1 MWQWPQPRCYWSVG
15 VRISAAD
22 GGGWRHL
29 RCGSVSEA
37 TFDFDVIVIGAGYG
51 GFDAAKHGADHGLRV
66 AIVEA
71 RDMGGTCV
79 NRGCVPSKAL
89 LAASGRVRELADAE
103 HLAGFGIHA
112 APVRFERQKI
122 ADHANQLVA
131 TIRTNLTKT
140 LERAGVQI
148 MRGKGRLEGPQ
159 RVAVRESGSGIE
171 RIYSARHVI
180 LATGSD
186 PFVPP
191 GIVTDGRTVFTSDE
205 AINLEWLPRWI
216 AIVGSGYIGLEF
228 ADVYTALGCEVTM
241 IEALDRVMPTFDPDI
256 AKIAARHLID
266 GREIDARAGVLAKSI
281 TPGCPVRIELVEMAS
296 REPVETL
303 EVDAVLVATGRVP
316 TSKEL
321 NLAAVGVSTQRGFIA
336 VDDAMRVLENNE
348 PGAAVVPNL
357 WAVGDVTGKMMLAHT
372 AAAQGTVAIDNILG
386 HARQIDYRSIP
397 AATFTHPEISSVG
410 LSEADAKALAA
421 KDGFELGSVRS
432 YFKANSKAL
441 AELESD
447 GLMKLLFNKA
457 SGEVLGAHIYGLHA
471 ADLIQE
477 IANAIARR
485 QSVVQLATE
494 VHTHPTLS
502 EVVEVAYKQAAM
514 AVVA

>member
-1 MWQWPQPRCYWSVG
+1 MSDSSFPALGDTTDHAPG
-15 VRISAAD
+15 P
-22 GGGWRHL
+22 
-29 RCGSVSEA
+29 
-37 TFDFDVIVIGAGYG
+37 FDYDVIVIGAGYG
-51 GFDAAKHGADHGLRV
+51 GFDAAKHGADHGLKV
-66 AIVEA
+66 AIVES

-103 HLAGFGIHA
+103 HLRAFGIHA

-122 ADHANQLVA
+122 ADHALQLVA
-131 TIRTNLTKT
+131 TIRDNLTKT
-140 LERAGVQI
+140 LERSGVTI
-148 MRGKGRLEGPQ
+148 LRGKGRLEGPQ
-159 RVAVRESGSGIE
+159 RVAVREASGVE
-171 RIYSARHVI
+171 RVWSAREVI

-191 GIVTDGRTVFTSDE
+191 GITTDGRTVFTSDE

-216 AIVGSGYIGLEF
+216 TIIGSGYIGLEF

-256 AKIAARHLID
+256 AKIAARNLID
-266 GREIDARAGVLAKSI
+266 GRDIDARAGVLAQSVQ
-281 TPGCPVRIELVEMAS
+281 PGAPVRIELVDMQT

-316 TSKEL
+316 SSAEL
-321 NLAAVGVSTQRGFIA
+321 NLASVAVETERGFIP
-336 VDDAMRVLENNE
+336 VDDRMRVLVGGE
-348 PGAAVVPNL
+348 PVPHL

-372 AAAQGTVAIDNILG
+372 AAAQGTVAVDNILG
-386 HARQIDYRSIP
+386 HSRSIDYRSIP

-421 KDGFELGSVRS
+421 QEGFELGAVRS

-441 AELESD
+441 AELDSD

-457 SGEVLGAHIYGLHA
+457 TGEVLGAHIYGLHA

-477 IANAIARR
+477 IANAVARR

-502 EVVEVAYKQAAM
+502 EVVEVAYKQAAAAM
-514 AVVA
+514 LPAAVGA

>member
-1 MWQWPQPRCYWSVG
+1 
-15 VRISAAD
+15 
-22 GGGWRHL
+22 
-29 RCGSVSEA
+29 VSDA
-37 TFDFDVIVIGAGYG
+37 TFDYDVIVIGAGYG
-51 GFDAAKHGADHGLRV
+51 GFDAAKHAADHGLSV
-66 AIVEA
+66 AIVES

-131 TIRTNLTKT
+131 TIRGNLTKT
-140 LERAGVQI
+140 LERAGATI
-148 MRGKGRLEGPQ
+148 LRGKGRLDGVQ
-159 RVAVRESGSGIE
+159 RVVVRESGSGLE
-171 RIYSARHVI
+171 RPYTAREVI
-180 LATGSD
+180 LATGSE

-191 GIVTDGRTVFTSDE
+191 GIETDGRTVFTSDE
-205 AINLEWLPRWI
+205 AVSLEWLPRWL
-216 AIVGSGYIGLEF
+216 AIIGSGYIGLEF

-256 AKIAARHLID
+256 AKIAARKLID
-266 GREIDARAGVLAKSI
+266 GRDIDARSGLLARKV
-281 TPGCPVRIELVEMAS
+281 TTGCPVMIELADMKS
-296 REPVETL
+296 RELVETL

-316 TSKEL
+316 SSKDL
-321 NLAAVGVSTQRGFIA
+321 NLASVGVETNRGFIP
-336 VDDAMRVLENNE
+336 VDDRMRVLVHGE
-348 PGAAVVPNL
+348 PVPHL

-386 HARQIDYRSIP
+386 HGREIDYRSIP

-410 LSEADAKALAA
+410 LSEADARALAA
-421 KDGFELGSVRS
+421 RDGFELGMVRS

-447 GLMKLLFNKA
+447 GLMKLLFNKS

-477 IANAIARR
+477 IANAVARR
-485 QSVVQLATE
+485 QNVQQLASE

-514 AVVA
+514 AVG

>member
-1 MWQWPQPRCYWSVG
+1 MSDAPL
-15 VRISAAD
+15 
-22 GGGWRHL
+22 H
-29 RCGSVSEA
+29 GSS
-37 TFDFDVIVIGAGYG
+37 FDYDVIVIGAGYG
-51 GFDAAKHGADHGLRV
+51 GFDAAKHAADHGLRT
-66 AIVEA
+66 AIIES

-89 LAASGRVRELADAE
+89 LAASGRVRELADAD

-140 LERAGVQI
+140 LERAGVTI
-148 MRGKGRLEGPQ
+148 IRGTGRLEGSQ
-159 RVAVRESGSGIE
+159 RVGVREINGVD
-171 RIYSARHVI
+171 RVLTAREVI
-180 LATGSD
+180 LATGSE
-186 PFVPP
+186 PFVPR
-191 GIVTDGRTVFTSDE
+191 GIETDGRTVFTSDE
-205 AINLEWLPRWI
+205 AVSLEWLPRWL
-216 AIVGSGYIGLEF
+216 AIIGSGYIGLEF

-256 AKIAARHLID
+256 AKIAARNLID
-266 GREIDARAGVLAKSI
+266 GRDIDARAGVLAQSVH
-281 TPGCPVRIELVEMAS
+281 PGAPVRIELVDMQT

-316 TSKEL
+316 SSAEL
-321 NLAAVGVSTQRGFIA
+321 NLASVAVETERGFIP
-336 VDDAMRVLENNE
+336 VDDRMRVLVGGE
-348 PGAAVVPNL
+348 PVPHL

-372 AAAQGTVAIDNILG
+372 AAAQGTVAVDNILG
-386 HARQIDYRSIP
+386 HSRSIDYRSIP

-421 KDGFELGSVRS
+421 QEGFELGTVRS

-441 AELESD
+441 AELDSD
-447 GLMKLLFNKA
+447 GLMKLLFNKT

-477 IANAIARR
+477 IANAVARR

-502 EVVEVAYKQAAM
+502 EVVEVAYKQAVAAM
-514 AVVA
+514 HPAAVGA

>member
-1 MWQWPQPRCYWSVG
+1 
-15 VRISAAD
+15 
-22 GGGWRHL
+22 
-29 RCGSVSEA
+29 VSDPTSGPTA
-37 TFDFDVIVIGAGYG
+37 SSGFDFDVVVIGAGYG
-51 GFDAAKHGADHGLRV
+51 GFDAAKHAAEHGLRV
-66 AIVEA
+66 AIVES

-89 LAASGRVRELADAE
+89 LAAAGRVRELADAE

-122 ADHANQLVA
+122 ADHARQLVE
-131 TIRTNLTKT
+131 TIRTNLTRT
-140 LERAGVQI
+140 LERAGVTI
-148 MRGKGRLEGPQ
+148 LRGKGRLDGPQ
-159 RVAVRESGSGIE
+159 RVVVRESGGGVE
-171 RIYSARHVI
+171 RGYSARDVI
-180 LATGSD
+180 IATGSD

-191 GIVTDGRTVFTSDE
+191 GIETDGRTVFTSDE
-205 AINLEWLPRWI
+205 SINLEWLPRWI
-216 AIVGSGYIGLEF
+216 AIIGSGYIGLEF

-256 AKIAARHLID
+256 AKLAARHLID
-266 GREIDARAGVLAKSI
+266 GRDIDARAGVLAQKV
-281 TPGCPVRIELVEMAS
+281 TPGCPVRIELVDMAT

-316 TSKEL
+316 VSKDL
-321 NLAAVGVSTQRGFIA
+321 GLASVGVETQRGFIP
-336 VDDAMRVLENNE
+336 VDDTMRVLAD
-348 PGAAVVPNL
+348 GAPVPHL

-372 AAAQGTVAIDNILG
+372 AAAQGGVAVDNILG
-386 HARQIDYRSIP
+386 HPRRIDYRSIP

-410 LSEADAKALAA
+410 LSEVEAKELATQE
-421 KDGFELGSVRS
+421 GFELGAVRS

-447 GLMKLLFNKA
+447 GLMKLLFRKDT
-457 SGEVLGAHIYGLHA
+457 GEVLGAHIYGLHA

-477 IANAIARR
+477 VANAVARR
-485 QSVVQLATE
+485 QSVRQLANE

-502 EVVEVAYKQAAM
+502 EVVEVAYKQAAV
-514 AVVA
+514 AVASAQPSLVGV

>member
-1 MWQWPQPRCYWSVG
+1 MSDA
-15 VRISAAD
+15 S
-22 GGGWRHL
+22 
-29 RCGSVSEA
+29 
-37 TFDFDVIVIGAGYG
+37 FDFDVIVIGAGYG
-51 GFDAAKHGADHGLRV
+51 GFDAAKHAADHGLKV
-66 AIVEA
+66 AVLES

-112 APVRFERQKI
+112 APVRFERKKI

-131 TIRTNLTKT
+131 TIRANLTKT
-140 LERAGVQI
+140 LERAGVTI
-148 MRGKGRLEGPQ
+148 LRGQGRLEGPQ
-159 RVAVRESGSGIE
+159 RVGVRELSGVDRVIT
-171 RIYSARHVI
+171 ARDVI

-191 GIVTDGRTVFTSDE
+191 GIETDGRSVFTSDE
-205 AINLEWLPRWI
+205 AVNLEWLPRWI
-216 AIVGSGYIGLEF
+216 AIIGSGYIGLEF

-256 AKIAARHLID
+256 AKLAARKLID
-266 GREIDARAGVLAKSI
+266 GRDIDARSGVLAKSI
-281 TPGCPVRIELVEMAS
+281 QPGSPVQIELVDMKT

-316 TSKEL
+316 SSKHL
-321 NLAAVGVSTQRGFIA
+321 NLESVGVETNRGFIP
-336 VDDAMRVLENNE
+336 VDDNMRVLVNGVPN
-348 PGAAVVPNL
+348 PNL
-357 WAVGDVTGKMMLAHT
+357 WAVGDVTGKLMLAHT
-372 AAAQGTVAIDNILG
+372 AAAQGSVAVDNILG
-386 HARQIDYRSIP
+386 HPRQIDYRSIP

-410 LSEADAKALAA
+410 LSEADAKELAGEE
-421 KDGFELGSVRS
+421 GFELGTVRS

-447 GLMKLLFNKA
+447 GVMKLLFNKT
-457 SGEVLGAHIYGLHA
+457 SGEVLGAPIFGLHA

-477 IANAIARR
+477 IANAVSRR
-485 QSVVQLATE
+485 QSVTQLANE

-502 EVVEVAYKQAAM
+502 EVVEVAYKQAAS
-514 AVVA
+514 AVGA

>member
-1 MWQWPQPRCYWSVG
+1 MS
-15 VRISAAD
+15 D
-22 GGGWRHL
+22 G
-29 RCGSVSEA
+29 S
-37 TFDFDVIVIGAGYG
+37 FDFDVIVIGAGYG
-51 GFDAAKHGADHGLRV
+51 GFDAAKHAADHGLRT
-66 AIVEA
+66 AIIES

-103 HLAGFGIHA
+103 HLKGFGIHA

-140 LERAGVQI
+140 LERAGVTI
-148 MRGKGRLEGPQ
+148 IRGTGRLEGSQ
-159 RVAVRESGSGIE
+159 RVGVREINGVDRVLSGRE
-171 RIYSARHVI
+171 VI
-180 LATGSD
+180 IATGSD

-191 GIVTDGRTVFTSDE
+191 GIETDGRTVFTSDE
-205 AINLEWLPRWI
+205 AVSLEWLPRWM
-216 AIVGSGYIGLEF
+216 AIIGSGYIGLEF

-256 AKIAARHLID
+256 AKIAARNLID
-266 GREIDARAGVLAKSI
+266 GRDIDARSGVLAQSI
-281 TPGCPVRIELVEMAS
+281 KPGAPVQIELVDMQT

-316 TSKEL
+316 SSKGL
-321 NLAAVGVSTQRGFIA
+321 NLEACGVETNRGFIP
-336 VDDAMRVLENNE
+336 VDDQLRVLVNGE
-348 PGAAVVPNL
+348 PVPHL

-372 AAAQGTVAIDNILG
+372 AAAQGTVAVDNILG
-386 HARQIDYRSIP
+386 HPRSIDYRSIP

-447 GLMKLLFNKA
+447 GLMKLLFNKTT
-457 SGEVLGAHIYGLHA
+457 GEVLGAHIYGLHA

-477 IANAIARR
+477 IANAVARR
-485 QSVVQLATE
+485 QCVQHLANE

-502 EVVEVAYKQAAM
+502 EVVEVAYKQAAL
-514 AVVA
+514 AVA

>member
-1 MWQWPQPRCYWSVG
+1 M
-15 VRISAAD
+15 SAGLSPLTGENARQLS
-22 GGGWRHL
+22 RHP
-29 RCGSVSEA
+29 VSEGS
-37 TFDFDVIVIGAGYG
+37 FDFDVIVIGAGYG
-51 GFDAAKHGADHGLRV
+51 GFDAAKHAADHGLRT
-66 AIVEA
+66 AIIES

-89 LAASGRVRELADAE
+89 LAASGRVRELADVE
-103 HLAGFGIHA
+103 HLKGFGIHA

-140 LERAGVQI
+140 LERAGVAI
-148 MRGKGRLEGPQ
+148 IRGTGRLEGPQ
-159 RVAVRESGSGIE
+159 KVGVREINGVDRVLSG
-171 RIYSARHVI
+171 RDVI
-180 LATGSD
+180 IATGSD

-191 GIVTDGRTVFTSDE
+191 GIETDGRTVFTSDE
-205 AINLEWLPRWI
+205 AVSLEWLPRWL
-216 AIVGSGYIGLEF
+216 AIIGSGYIGLEF

-256 AKIAARHLID
+256 AKIAARNLIE
-266 GREIDARAGVLAKSI
+266 GREIDARSGVLAKSI
-281 TPGCPVRIELVEMAS
+281 KPGAPVQIELVDMQT

-316 TSKEL
+316 SSAEL
-321 NLAAVGVSTQRGFIA
+321 NLAAVGVETERGFIP
-336 VDDAMRVLENNE
+336 VDDHMRVLAAGE
-348 PGAAVVPNL
+348 PVPHL

-386 HARQIDYRSIP
+386 HTRAIDYRSIP

-421 KDGFELGSVRS
+421 KEGFELGSVRS

-447 GLMKLLFNKA
+447 GLMKLLFNKS

-477 IANAIARR
+477 IANAVARR
-485 QSVVQLATE
+485 QSVKQLVNE

-514 AVVA
+514 AVG

>member
-1 MWQWPQPRCYWSVG
+1 MS
-15 VRISAAD
+15 D
-22 GGGWRHL
+22 G
-29 RCGSVSEA
+29 S
-37 TFDFDVIVIGAGYG
+37 FDFDVIVIGAGYG
-51 GFDAAKHGADHGLRV
+51 GFDAAKHAAEHGLRT
-66 AIVEA
+66 AIIES

-103 HLAGFGIHA
+103 HLKGFGIHA

-140 LERAGVQI
+140 LERAGVTI
-148 MRGKGRLEGPQ
+148 IRGTGRLEGPQ
-159 RVAVRESGSGIE
+159 KVGVREINGVDRVLSG
-171 RIYSARHVI
+171 RDVI
-180 LATGSD
+180 IATGSD

-191 GIVTDGRTVFTSDE
+191 GIETDGRTVFTSDE
-205 AINLEWLPRWI
+205 AVNLEWLPRWL

-256 AKIAARHLID
+256 AKIAARNLID
-266 GREIDARAGVLAKSI
+266 GRDIDARSGVLAKSI
-281 TPGCPVRIELVEMAS
+281 KPGAPVQIELVDMQT

-321 NLAAVGVSTQRGFIA
+321 NLEACGIETNRGFIP
-336 VDDAMRVLENNE
+336 VDDQLRVLVNGS
-348 PGAAVVPNL
+348 PVPHL

-372 AAAQGTVAIDNILG
+372 AAAQGTVAVDNILG
-386 HARQIDYRSIP
+386 HPRTIDYRSIP

-410 LSEADAKALAA
+410 LSEADAKELAA
-421 KDGFELGSVRS
+421 KEGFELGSVRS

-457 SGEVLGAHIYGLHA
+457 TGEVLGAHIYGLHA

-477 IANAIARR
+477 IANAVARR
-485 QSVVQLATE
+485 QSVKQLANE

-514 AVVA
+514 AFAA

>member
-1 MWQWPQPRCYWSVG
+1 
-15 VRISAAD
+15 
-22 GGGWRHL
+22 
-29 RCGSVSEA
+29 VSDA
-37 TFDFDVIVIGAGYG
+37 SFDFDVIVIGAGYG
-51 GFDAAKHGADHGLRV
+51 GFDAAKHAADHGLKV
-66 AIVEA
+66 AVLES

-112 APVRFERQKI
+112 APVRFERKKI

-131 TIRTNLTKT
+131 TIRANLTKT
-140 LERAGVQI
+140 LERAGVTI
-148 MRGKGRLEGPQ
+148 LRGQGRLEGPQ
-159 RVAVRESGSGIE
+159 RVGVRELSGVD
-171 RIYSARHVI
+171 RVLTARDVI

-191 GIVTDGRTVFTSDE
+191 GIETDGRSVFTSDE
-205 AINLEWLPRWI
+205 AVNLEWLPRWI
-216 AIVGSGYIGLEF
+216 AIIGSGYIGLEF

-256 AKIAARHLID
+256 AKLAARKLID
-266 GREIDARAGVLAKSI
+266 GRDIDARSGVLAKSI
-281 TPGCPVRIELVEMAS
+281 QPGSPVQIELVDMKT

-316 TSKEL
+316 SSKHL
-321 NLAAVGVSTQRGFIA
+321 NLESVGVETNRGFIP
-336 VDDAMRVLENNE
+336 VDDNMRVLVN
-348 PGAAVVPNL
+348 GVPQANL
-357 WAVGDVTGKMMLAHT
+357 WAVGDVTGKLMLAHT
-372 AAAQGTVAIDNILG
+372 AAAQGSVAVDNILG
-386 HARQIDYRSIP
+386 HPRQIDYRSIP

-410 LSEADAKALAA
+410 LSEADAKELAGEE
-421 KDGFELGSVRS
+421 GFELGTVRS

-447 GLMKLLFNKA
+447 GVMKLLFNKT
-457 SGEVLGAHIYGLHA
+457 SGEVLGAHIFGLHA

-477 IANAIARR
+477 IANAVSRR
-485 QSVVQLATE
+485 QSVTQLANE

-502 EVVEVAYKQAAM
+502 EVVEVAYKQAAS
-514 AVVA
+514 AVGG

>member
-1 MWQWPQPRCYWSVG
+1 MT
-15 VRISAAD
+15 AAPASFD
-22 GGGWRHL
+22 G
-29 RCGSVSEA
+29 S
-37 TFDFDVIVIGAGYG
+37 FDFDVIVLGAGYG
-51 GFDAAKHGADHGLRV
+51 GFDAAKHGAAHGLRV
-66 AIVEA
+66 AVVEA
-71 RDMGGTCV
+71 REMGGTCV

-103 HLAGFGIHA
+103 HLQGFGIHA

-122 ADHANQLVA
+122 ADHARQLVE
-131 TIRTNLTKT
+131 TIRANLTKT
-140 LERAGVQI
+140 LERSGATI
-148 MRGKGRLEGPQ
+148 LRGKGRLDGPQ
-159 RVAVRESGSGIE
+159 RVAVREASGVE
-171 RIYSARHVI
+171 RVYSAREVI

-191 GIVTDGRTVFTSDE
+191 GIETDGRTVFTSDE

-216 AIVGSGYIGLEF
+216 TIIGSGYIGLEF

-256 AKIAARHLID
+256 AKLAARKLIE
-266 GREIDARAGVLAKSI
+266 GRDIDARAGVLAKTI
-281 TPGCPVRIELVEMAS
+281 TPGCPVKIELVDMKT

-316 TSKEL
+316 VSADL
-321 NLAAVGVSTQRGFIA
+321 NLASVGVTTQRGFVP
-336 VDDAMRVLENNE
+336 VDDTMRVLASSE
-348 PGAAVVPNL
+348 PGAAVVPHL

-372 AAAQGTVAIDNILG
+372 AAAQGAVAIDNILG
-386 HARQIDYRSIP
+386 HSRRIDYRSIP

-410 LSEADAKALAA
+410 LSEAEAKELAA
-421 KDGFELGSVRS
+421 KEGFELGSVRS
-432 YFKANSKAL
+432 YFKANTKAL

-447 GLMKLLFNKA
+447 GLMKLLFRKDT
-457 SGEVLGAHIYGLHA
+457 GEVLGAHIYGLHA

-477 IANAIARR
+477 IANAVARR
-485 QSVVQLATE
+485 QSVRQLVNE

-502 EVVEVAYKQAAM
+502 ELVEVAYKQAAM
-514 AVVA
+514 ALA

>member
-1 MWQWPQPRCYWSVG
+1 
-15 VRISAAD
+15 
-22 GGGWRHL
+22 
-29 RCGSVSEA
+29 VSDA
-37 TFDFDVIVIGAGYG
+37 NFDFDVIVIGAGYG
-51 GFDAAKHGADHGLRV
+51 GFDAAKHAADHGLKV
-66 AIVEA
+66 AVLES

-112 APVRFERQKI
+112 APVRFERKKI

-131 TIRTNLTKT
+131 TIRANLTKT
-140 LERAGVQI
+140 LERAGVTI
-148 MRGKGRLEGPQ
+148 LRGQGRLEGPQ
-159 RVAVRESGSGIE
+159 RVGVRELSGVD
-171 RIYSARHVI
+171 RVLTARDVI

-191 GIVTDGRTVFTSDE
+191 GIETDGRSVFTSDE
-205 AINLEWLPRWI
+205 AVNLEWLPRWI
-216 AIVGSGYIGLEF
+216 AIIGSGYIGLEF

-256 AKIAARHLID
+256 AKLAARKLID
-266 GREIDARAGVLAKSI
+266 GRDIDARSGVLAKSI
-281 TPGCPVRIELVEMAS
+281 QPGSPVQIELVDMKT

-316 TSKEL
+316 SSKHL
-321 NLAAVGVSTQRGFIA
+321 NLESVGVESNRGFIP
-336 VDDAMRVLENNE
+336 VDDSMRVLVK
-348 PGAAVVPNL
+348 GAPQPNL
-357 WAVGDVTGKMMLAHT
+357 WAVGDVTGKLMLAHT
-372 AAAQGTVAIDNILG
+372 AAAQGSVAVDNILG
-386 HARQIDYRSIP
+386 HPRQIDYRSIP

-410 LSEADAKALAA
+410 LSEADAKELAGEE
-421 KDGFELGSVRS
+421 GFELGTVRS

-447 GLMKLLFNKA
+447 GVMKLLFNKT
-457 SGEVLGAHIYGLHA
+457 SGEVLGAHIFGLHA

-477 IANAIARR
+477 IANAVSRR
-485 QSVVQLATE
+485 QSVTQLANE

-502 EVVEVAYKQAAM
+502 EVVEVAYKQAAS
-514 AVVA
+514 AVGA

>member
-1 MWQWPQPRCYWSVG
+1 MT
-15 VRISAAD
+15 AAPGSPAPTPGAS
-22 GGGWRHL
+22 GG
-29 RCGSVSEA
+29 
-37 TFDFDVIVIGAGYG
+37 FDFDVIVIGAGYG
-51 GFDAAKHGADHGLRV
+51 GFDAAKHAAEHGLKV
-66 AIVEA
+66 AIVES

-122 ADHANQLVA
+122 ADHAAQLVA
-131 TIRTNLTKT
+131 TIRSNLTKT
-140 LERAGVQI
+140 LERVGTTI
-148 MRGKGRLEGPQ
+148 LRGKGRLAGPQ
-159 RVAVRESGSGIE
+159 QVTVRESGSGIE
-171 RIYSARHVI
+171 RTYSARDVI
-180 LATGSD
+180 IATGSD

-191 GIVTDGRTVFTSDE
+191 GIETDGRTVFTSDE

-216 AIVGSGYIGLEF
+216 TIIGSGYIGLEF

-256 AKIAARHLID
+256 AKIAARNLID
-266 GREIDARAGVLAKSI
+266 GRDIDARSGVLAQKI
-281 TPGCPVRIELVEMAS
+281 TPGCPVKIELVDMKT

-316 TSKEL
+316 CSQEL
-321 NLAAVGVSTQRGFIA
+321 NLASVGVETNRGFIP
-336 VDDAMRVLENNE
+336 VDDRMRVLVNGT
-348 PGAAVVPNL
+348 PVPHL

-372 AAAQGTVAIDNILG
+372 AAAQGAVAIDNILG
-386 HARQIDYRSIP
+386 HGREIDYRSIP

-410 LSEADAKALAA
+410 LSEADARTLAE
-421 KDGFELGSVRS
+421 KEGFELGAVRS

-457 SGEVLGAHIYGLHA
+457 TGEVLGAHIYGLHA

-477 IANAIARR
+477 IANAVARR
-485 QSVVQLATE
+485 QSVKQLANE

-514 AVVA
+514 AVAG

>member
-1 MWQWPQPRCYWSVG
+1 MSD
-15 VRISAAD
+15 AN
-22 GGGWRHL
+22 
-29 RCGSVSEA
+29 
-37 TFDFDVIVIGAGYG
+37 FDFDVIVIGAGYG
-51 GFDAAKHGADHGLRV
+51 GFDAAKHAAEHGLKV
-66 AIVEA
+66 AVLES

-112 APVRFERQKI
+112 APVRFERKKI

-131 TIRTNLTKT
+131 AIRSNLTKT
-140 LERAGVQI
+140 LERAGVTI
-148 MRGKGRLEGPQ
+148 LRGQGRLEGPQ
-159 RVAVRESGSGIE
+159 RVGVREISGVD
-171 RIYSARHVI
+171 RVLTARDVI

-191 GIVTDGRTVFTSDE
+191 GIETDGRSVFTSDE
-205 AINLEWLPRWI
+205 AVNLEWLPRWI
-216 AIVGSGYIGLEF
+216 AIIGSGYIGLEF

-256 AKIAARHLID
+256 AKIAARKLID
-266 GREIDARAGVLAKSI
+266 GRDIDARSGVLAKSI
-281 TPGCPVRIELVEMAS
+281 QPGSPVQIELVDMKT

-316 TSKEL
+316 SSKHL
-321 NLAAVGVSTQRGFIA
+321 NLESVGVETNRGFIP
-336 VDDAMRVLENNE
+336 VDDSMRVLVN
-348 PGAAVVPNL
+348 GAPLANL
-357 WAVGDVTGKMMLAHT
+357 WAVGDVTGKLMLAHT
-372 AAAQGTVAIDNILG
+372 AAAQGSVAVDNILG
-386 HARQIDYRSIP
+386 HPRQIDYRSIP

-410 LSEADAKALAA
+410 LSEADAKELAGEE
-421 KDGFELGSVRS
+421 GFELGTVRS

-447 GLMKLLFNKA
+447 GLMKLLFNKT

-477 IANAIARR
+477 IANAVSRR
-485 QSVVQLATE
+485 QSVIQLANE

-502 EVVEVAYKQAAM
+502 EVVEVAYKQAAS
-514 AVVA
+514 AVGA

>member
-1 MWQWPQPRCYWSVG
+1 MSDA
-15 VRISAAD
+15 S
-22 GGGWRHL
+22 
-29 RCGSVSEA
+29 
-37 TFDFDVIVIGAGYG
+37 FDFDVIVIGAGYG
-51 GFDAAKHGADHGLRV
+51 GFDAAKHAADHGLKV
-66 AIVEA
+66 AVLES

-112 APVRFERQKI
+112 APVRFERKKI

-131 TIRTNLTKT
+131 TIRANLTKT
-140 LERAGVQI
+140 LERAGVTI
-148 MRGKGRLEGPQ
+148 LRGQGRLEGPQ
-159 RVAVRESGSGIE
+159 RVGVRELSGVD
-171 RIYSARHVI
+171 RVLTARDVI

-191 GIVTDGRTVFTSDE
+191 GIATDGRSVFTSDE
-205 AINLEWLPRWI
+205 AVNLEWLPRWI
-216 AIVGSGYIGLEF
+216 AIIGSGYIGLEF

-256 AKIAARHLID
+256 AKIAARKLIE
-266 GREIDARAGVLAKSI
+266 GRDIDARSGVLAKSI
-281 TPGCPVRIELVEMAS
+281 QPGSPVQIELVDMKT

-316 TSKEL
+316 SSKHL
-321 NLAAVGVSTQRGFIA
+321 NLESVGVETNRGFIP
-336 VDDAMRVLENNE
+336 VDDSMRVLVN
-348 PGAAVVPNL
+348 GAPQPNL
-357 WAVGDVTGKMMLAHT
+357 WAVGDVTGKLMLAHT
-372 AAAQGTVAIDNILG
+372 AAAQGSVAVDNILG
-386 HARQIDYRSIP
+386 HPRQIDYRSIP

-410 LSEADAKALAA
+410 LSEADAKELAGEE
-421 KDGFELGSVRS
+421 GFELGTVRS

-447 GLMKLLFNKA
+447 GVMKLLFNKT
-457 SGEVLGAHIYGLHA
+457 SGEVLGAHIFGLHA

-477 IANAIARR
+477 IANAVSRR
-485 QSVVQLATE
+485 QSVTQLANE

-502 EVVEVAYKQAAM
+502 EVVEVAYKQAAS
-514 AVVA
+514 AVGA

>member
-1 MWQWPQPRCYWSVG
+1 MSDA
-15 VRISAAD
+15 S
-22 GGGWRHL
+22 
-29 RCGSVSEA
+29 
-37 TFDFDVIVIGAGYG
+37 FDFDVIVIGAGYG
-51 GFDAAKHGADHGLRV
+51 GFDAAKHAADHGLKV
-66 AIVEA
+66 AIIES

-89 LAASGRVRELADAE
+89 LAASGRVRELADAK
-103 HLAGFGIHA
+103 HLSSFGIHA

-122 ADHANQLVA
+122 ADHANDLVA

-140 LERAGVQI
+140 LERAGVTI
-148 MRGKGRLEGPQ
+148 IRGQGRLDAPQ
-159 RVAVRESGSGIE
+159 RVGVREISGVD
-171 RIYSARHVI
+171 RILSARDVI

-191 GIVTDGRTVFTSDE
+191 GIETDGRSVFTSDE
-205 AINLEWLPRWI
+205 AVNLEWLPRWI
-216 AIVGSGYIGLEF
+216 AIIGSGYIGLEF

-256 AKIAARHLID
+256 AKLAARKLID
-266 GREIDARAGVLAKSI
+266 SRDIDARSGVLAKSI
-281 TPGCPVRIELVEMAS
+281 KPGSPAQIELVDMQT

-316 TSKEL
+316 SSNGL
-321 NLAAVGVSTQRGFIA
+321 NLDALGVETNRGFVPI
-336 VDDAMRVLENNE
+336 DDGMRVLTGGQ
-348 PGAAVVPNL
+348 PVPHL
-357 WAVGDVTGKMMLAHT
+357 WAVGDVTGKLMLAHT
-372 AAAQGTVAIDNILG
+372 AAAQGTVAVDNILG
-386 HARQIDYRSIP
+386 HTREIDYRSIP

-410 LSEADAKALAA
+410 LSEADAKQQSAEQ
-421 KDGFELGSVRS
+421 GFELGVVRS

-447 GLMKLLFNKA
+447 GLMKLLFNKIT
-457 SGEVLGAHIYGLHA
+457 GEVLGAHIYGLHA

-477 IANAIARR
+477 VSNAVARR
-485 QSVVQLATE
+485 QSVRQLATE

-502 EVVEVAYKQAAM
+502 EVVEVAYKQAA
-514 AVVA
+514 ASLISAA

>member
-1 MWQWPQPRCYWSVG
+1 M
-15 VRISAAD
+15 SAA
-22 GGGWRHL
+22 
-29 RCGSVSEA
+29 S
-37 TFDFDVIVIGAGYG
+37 FDFDVIVIGAGYG
-51 GFDAAKHGADHGLRV
+51 GFDAAKHAAEHGLKV
-66 AIVEA
+66 AIIES

-131 TIRTNLTKT
+131 TIRGNLTKT
-140 LERAGVQI
+140 LERSGVTI
-148 MRGKGRLEGPQ
+148 IRGSGRLESAQAVG
-159 RVAVRESGSGIE
+159 VREISGVD
-171 RIYSARHVI
+171 RVLTAKDVI

-191 GIVTDGRTVFTSDE
+191 GIETDGRSVFTSDE
-205 AINLEWLPRWI
+205 AVSLEWLPRWL
-216 AIVGSGYIGLEF
+216 AIIGSGYIGLEF

-256 AKIAARHLID
+256 SRIAARHLID
-266 GREIDARAGVLAKSI
+266 GRDIDARAGVLAQSI
-281 TPGCPVRIELVEMAS
+281 KPGAPVQIELVDMQT

-316 TSKEL
+316 SSRTL
-321 NLAAVGVSTQRGFIA
+321 NLEALGVETQRGL
-336 VDDAMRVLENNE
+336 VPLNDRMQVLANGQ
-348 PGAAVVPNL
+348 PIPHL
-357 WAVGDVTGKMMLAHT
+357 WAVGDVTGKLMLAHT

-386 HARQIDYRSIP
+386 HNREIDYRSIP

-410 LSEADAKALAA
+410 LSEADAKQLAA
-421 KDGFELGSVRS
+421 DQGFELGVVRS

-441 AELESD
+441 AELDSD
-447 GLMKLLFNKA
+447 GLMKLLFNKV

-477 IANAIARR
+477 VANAVARR
-485 QSVVQLATE
+485 QSVRQLANE

-502 EVVEVAYKQAAM
+502 EVVEVAYKLALSTIA
-514 AVVA
+514 

>member
-1 MWQWPQPRCYWSVG
+1 MSDAPLHGS
-15 VRISAAD
+15 SFD
-22 GGGWRHL
+22 G
-29 RCGSVSEA
+29 STV
-37 TFDFDVIVIGAGYG
+37 DYDVIVIGAGYG
-51 GFDAAKHGADHGLRV
+51 GFDAAKHAADHGLRT
-66 AIVEA
+66 AIIES

-89 LAASGRVRELADAE
+89 LAASGRVRELADAD

-140 LERAGVQI
+140 LERAGVTI
-148 MRGKGRLEGPQ
+148 IRGAGRLEGSQ
-159 RVAVRESGSGIE
+159 RVGVREINGVD
-171 RIYSARHVI
+171 RVLHARDVI
-180 LATGSD
+180 LATGSE
-186 PFVPP
+186 PFVPR
-191 GIVTDGRTVFTSDE
+191 GIETDGRTVFTSDE
-205 AINLEWLPRWI
+205 AVNLEWLPRWL
-216 AIVGSGYIGLEF
+216 AIIGSGYIGLEF

-256 AKIAARHLID
+256 AKIAARNLID
-266 GREIDARAGVLAKSI
+266 GRDIDARAGVLAQSVQ
-281 TPGCPVRIELVEMAS
+281 PGAPVRIELVDMKT

-316 TSKEL
+316 SSAEL
-321 NLAAVGVSTQRGFIA
+321 NLASVAVETERGFIP
-336 VDDAMRVLENNE
+336 VDDRMRVLVGGE
-348 PGAAVVPNL
+348 PVPHL

-372 AAAQGTVAIDNILG
+372 AAAQGTVAVDNILG
-386 HARQIDYRSIP
+386 HSRSIDYRSIP

-421 KDGFELGSVRS
+421 QEGFELGAVRS

-441 AELESD
+441 AELDSD

-457 SGEVLGAHIYGLHA
+457 TGEVLGAHIYGLHA

-477 IANAIARR
+477 IANAVARR

-502 EVVEVAYKQAAM
+502 EVVEVAYKQAAAAM
-514 AVVA
+514 LPAAVGA

>member
-1 MWQWPQPRCYWSVG
+1 VSDA
-15 VRISAAD
+15 SAA
-22 GGGWRHL
+22 
-29 RCGSVSEA
+29 S
-37 TFDFDVIVIGAGYG
+37 FDFDLIVIGAGYG
-51 GFDAAKHGADHGLRV
+51 GFDAAKHAADHGLRT
-66 AIVEA
+66 AIVES

-103 HLAGFGIHA
+103 HLRGFGIHA

-140 LERAGVQI
+140 LERAGATI
-148 MRGKGRLEGPQ
+148 LRGKGRLEGSQ
-159 RVAVRESGSGIE
+159 RVAVREASGIE
-171 RIYSARHVI
+171 RVFSARDVI
-180 LATGSD
+180 IATGSD

-191 GIVTDGRTVFTSDE
+191 GIETDGRTVFTSDE
-205 AINLEWLPRWI
+205 AISLEWLPRWI
-216 AIVGSGYIGLEF
+216 AIIGSGYIGLEF

-256 AKIAARHLID
+256 AKIAARNLIE
-266 GREIDARAGVLAKSI
+266 GRDIDARSGVLAKSV
-281 TPGCPVRIELVEMAS
+281 TPGSPVRIELVEMAS

-316 TSKEL
+316 VSKDL
-321 NLAAVGVSTQRGFIA
+321 NLDSVGVTTNRGFIP
-336 VDDAMRVLENNE
+336 VDEAMRVLVEGN
-348 PGAAVVPNL
+348 PVPHL

-372 AAAQGTVAIDNILG
+372 AAAQGGVAVDNILG
-386 HARQIDYRSIP
+386 HQRLIDYRSIP

-410 LSEADAKALAA
+410 LSEADAKELAA
-421 KDGFELGSVRS
+421 ADGFELGLVRS

-447 GLMKLLFNKA
+447 GLMKLLFNRS

-477 IANAIARR
+477 IANAVARR
-485 QSVVQLATE
+485 QSVRELAHE

-502 EVVEVAYKQAAM
+502 EVVEVAYKQAA
-514 AVVA
+514 ATLV

>member
-1 MWQWPQPRCYWSVG
+1 MSDAPLHGS
-15 VRISAAD
+15 SFD
-22 GGGWRHL
+22 G
-29 RCGSVSEA
+29 STV
-37 TFDFDVIVIGAGYG
+37 DYDVIVIGAGYG
-51 GFDAAKHGADHGLRV
+51 GFDAAKHAADHGLRT
-66 AIVEA
+66 AIIES

-140 LERAGVQI
+140 LERAGVTI
-148 MRGKGRLEGPQ
+148 IRGTGRLEGSQ
-159 RVAVRESGSGIE
+159 RVGVRELNGVD
-171 RIYSARHVI
+171 RVLRAREVI
-180 LATGSD
+180 LATGSE
-186 PFVPP
+186 PFVPR
-191 GIVTDGRTVFTSDE
+191 GIETDGRTVFTSDE
-205 AINLEWLPRWI
+205 AVNLEWLPRWL
-216 AIVGSGYIGLEF
+216 AIIGSGYIGLEF

-241 IEALDRVMPTFDPDI
+241 IEALDRVKPTFAPDI
-256 AKIAARHLID
+256 AKIAASNLID
-266 GREIDARAGVLAKSI
+266 GRDIDARAGVLAQSVQ
-281 TPGCPVRIELVEMAS
+281 PGAPVRIELVDMQT

-316 TSKEL
+316 SSAEL
-321 NLAAVGVSTQRGFIA
+321 NLASVAVETERGFIP
-336 VDDAMRVLENNE
+336 VDDRMRVLVGGE
-348 PGAAVVPNL
+348 PVPHL

-372 AAAQGTVAIDNILG
+372 AAAQGTVAVDNILG
-386 HARQIDYRSIP
+386 HSRSIDYRSIP

-410 LSEADAKALAA
+410 LSEADAKVLAA
-421 KDGFELGSVRS
+421 QEGFELGAVRS

-441 AELESD
+441 AELDSD

-457 SGEVLGAHIYGLHA
+457 TGEVLGAHIYGLHA

-477 IANAIARR
+477 IANAVARR

-502 EVVEVAYKQAAM
+502 EVVEVAYKQAAAAM
-514 AVVA
+514 LPAAVGA

>member
-1 MWQWPQPRCYWSVG
+1 VT
-15 VRISAAD
+15 AAPGSPTPTPGAS
-22 GGGWRHL
+22 GG
-29 RCGSVSEA
+29 
-37 TFDFDVIVIGAGYG
+37 FDFDVIVIGAGYG
-51 GFDAAKHGADHGLRV
+51 GFDAAKHAAEHGLKV
-66 AIVEA
+66 AIVES

-122 ADHANQLVA
+122 ADHAAQLVA
-131 TIRTNLTKT
+131 TIRANLTKT
-140 LERAGVQI
+140 LERVGTTI
-148 MRGKGRLEGPQ
+148 LRGKGRLAGHQ
-159 RVAVRESGSGIE
+159 QVVVRESGSGLE
-171 RIYSARHVI
+171 RTYSARDVI
-180 LATGSD
+180 IATGSD

-191 GIVTDGRTVFTSDE
+191 GIETDGRTVFTSDE

-216 AIVGSGYIGLEF
+216 TIIGSGYIGLEF

-256 AKIAARHLID
+256 AKIAARNLID
-266 GREIDARAGVLAKSI
+266 SRDIDARSGVLAQKI
-281 TPGCPVRIELVEMAS
+281 TPGCPVKIELVDMKT

-316 TSKEL
+316 CSQEL
-321 NLAAVGVSTQRGFIA
+321 NLTSVGVETNRGFIP
-336 VDDAMRVLENNE
+336 VDERMRVLVN
-348 PGAAVVPNL
+348 GAPVANL

-372 AAAQGTVAIDNILG
+372 AAAQGAVAIDNILG
-386 HARQIDYRSIP
+386 HAREIDYRSIP

-410 LSEADAKALAA
+410 LSEADAKELAA
-421 KDGFELGSVRS
+421 KEGFELGSVRS

-457 SGEVLGAHIYGLHA
+457 TGEVLGAHIYGLHA

-477 IANAIARR
+477 IANAVARR
-485 QSVVQLATE
+485 QSVRQLALE

-502 EVVEVAYKQAAM
+502 EVVEVAYKQAAL
-514 AVVA
+514 AVAG

>member
-1 MWQWPQPRCYWSVG
+1 M
-15 VRISAAD
+15 SAGLSPLTGENARQLS
-22 GGGWRHL
+22 RHP
-29 RCGSVSEA
+29 VSEGS
-37 TFDFDVIVIGAGYG
+37 FDFDVIVIGAGYG
-51 GFDAAKHGADHGLRV
+51 GFDAAKHAADHGLRT
-66 AIVEA
+66 AIIES

-89 LAASGRVRELADAE
+89 LAASGRVRELADVE
-103 HLAGFGIHA
+103 HLKGFGIHA

-140 LERAGVQI
+140 LERAGVAI
-148 MRGKGRLEGPQ
+148 IRGTGRLEGPQ
-159 RVAVRESGSGIE
+159 KVGVREINGVDRVLSG
-171 RIYSARHVI
+171 RDVI
-180 LATGSD
+180 IATGSD

-191 GIVTDGRTVFTSDE
+191 GIETDGRTVFTSDE
-205 AINLEWLPRWI
+205 AVSLEWLPRWL
-216 AIVGSGYIGLEF
+216 AIIGSGYIGLEF

-256 AKIAARHLID
+256 AKLAARQLID
-266 GREIDARAGVLAKSI
+266 GREIDARSGVLAKTI
-281 TPGCPVRIELVEMAS
+281 TPGCPVKIELVDMAT

-316 TSKEL
+316 VSQDL
-321 NLAAVGVSTQRGFIA
+321 NLASMGVETQRGFIA
-336 VDDAMRVLENNE
+336 VAGTMQVRASHGENA
-348 PGAAVVPNL
+348 PPVPHL

-372 AAAQGTVAIDNILG
+372 AAAQGAVAIDNILG
-386 HARQIDYRSIP
+386 HPREIDYRSIP

-410 LSEADAKALAA
+410 LSEAEAKDLAA
-421 KDGFELGSVRS
+421 KEGFELGSVRS

-447 GLMKLLFNKA
+447 GLLKLLYNKA

-477 IANAIARR
+477 IANAVARR
-485 QSVVQLATE
+485 QSVRQLATE

-514 AVVA
+514 ALAPAGGI